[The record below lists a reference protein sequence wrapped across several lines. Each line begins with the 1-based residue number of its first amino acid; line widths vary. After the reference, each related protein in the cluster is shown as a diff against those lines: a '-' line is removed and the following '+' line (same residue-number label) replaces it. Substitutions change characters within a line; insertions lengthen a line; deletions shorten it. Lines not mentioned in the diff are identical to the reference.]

1 MPPGRAHAA
10 RRCSRAAASTVL
22 VPRPAELPRVHG
34 GTQLALGRGM
44 DTPAFPLAGLR
55 VLLADAGQRRSPVI
69 RLELIRLRCQL
80 VDVLDLVAEPHALGS
95 ALQRMAPELLLIDC
109 DQPTHEL
116 LAQLAV
122 AQLQRPR
129 PVLMVAEQMTPEQM
143 RAALRAGTSALQLAG
158 LPPQRLGA
166 LLQLALAR
174 FEHDQALQQELRQ
187 TQTQLAERKL
197 VERAR
202 GILMREQGLDEEAA
216 FQRLRQLAMTGGQ
229 TMASVATRLIDAD
242 QLLRHR

>member
-1 MPPGRAHAA
+1 MNTSQPL
-10 RRCSRAAASTVL
+10 S
-22 VPRPAELPRVHG
+22 LP
-34 GTQLALGRGM
+34 
-44 DTPAFPLAGLR
+44 GLR

-80 VDVLDLVAEPHALGS
+80 VDVIDLIAEPAALPA
-95 ALQRMAPELLLIDC
+95 ALERLAPELLLVDC
-109 DQPTHEL
+109 DQPTPEL
-116 LAQLAV
+116 LTQLGEAQ
-122 AQLQRPR
+122 QRQPR
-129 PVLMVAEQMTPEQM
+129 AVLMFAEQMAPEQM
-143 RAALRAGTSALQLAG
+143 RAALAAGVSALQLAG

-174 FEHDQALQQELRQ
+174 FEHDQSLQRDLRQ

-216 FQRLRQLAMTGGQ
+216 FQRLRQLAMDGGQ
-229 TMASVATRLIDAD
+229 TMAAVAARLIDAD
-242 QLLRHR
+242 HLLRPR

>member
-1 MPPGRAHAA
+1 MNTPP
-10 RRCSRAAASTVL
+10 SSSL
-22 VPRPAELPRVHG
+22 SLP
-34 GTQLALGRGM
+34 
-44 DTPAFPLAGLR
+44 GLR

-80 VDVLDLVAEPHALGS
+80 VDVLDLVAEPDALAL
-95 ALQRMAPELLLIDC
+95 ALQRQSPEILLIDC
-109 DQPTHEL
+109 DQPTPAL
-116 LAQLAV
+116 LAQLAE
-122 AQLQRPR
+122 AQRQHPR
-129 PVLMVAEQMTPEQM
+129 PVLLVAEQMTPEQM
-143 RAALRAGTSALQLAG
+143 RAALQAGASALQLAG

-174 FEHDQALQQELRQ
+174 FEHDQSLQRELRQ

-216 FQRLRQLAMTGGQ
+216 FQRLRQLAMAGGQ
-229 TMASVATRLIDAD
+229 TLASVATRLIDAD
-242 QLLRHR
+242 QLLRQR

>member
-1 MPPGRAHAA
+1 MNTPLFA
-10 RRCSRAAASTVL
+10 
-22 VPRPAELPRVHG
+22 LP
-34 GTQLALGRGM
+34 
-44 DTPAFPLAGLR
+44 GLR

-80 VDVLDLVAEPHALGS
+80 VDVIDLIAQPDALPA
-95 ALQRMAPELLLIDC
+95 ALERLAPELLLIDC
-109 DQPTHEL
+109 DHPTPDL
-116 LAQLAV
+116 LAQLGESLHR
-122 AQLQRPR
+122 QPR
-129 PVLMVAEQMTPEQM
+129 PVLLFAEQMAPEQM
-143 RAALRAGTSALQLAG
+143 RATLSAGISTLQLAG

-174 FEHDQALQQELRQ
+174 FEHDQSLQRDLRQ

-216 FQRLRQLAMTGGQ
+216 FQRLRQLAMDGGQ
-229 TMASVATRLIDAD
+229 TMAAVAMRLIDAD
-242 QLLRHR
+242 QLLRPRHP

>member
-1 MPPGRAHAA
+1 
-10 RRCSRAAASTVL
+10 
-22 VPRPAELPRVHG
+22 
-34 GTQLALGRGM
+34 M
-44 DTPAFPLAGLR
+44 DTPLSLPGLR

-80 VDVLDLVAEPHALGS
+80 VDVLDLVAEPDALAS
-95 ALQRMAPELLLIDC
+95 ALRRMAPELLLIDC
-109 DQPTHEL
+109 EQPTPAL
-116 LAQLAV
+116 LAQLAD
-122 AQLQRPR
+122 AQAQQPR
-129 PVLMVAEQMTPEQM
+129 AVLLVAEQMTAEQM
-143 RAALRAGTSALQLAG
+143 RAALQAGASALQLAG

-174 FEHDQALQQELRQ
+174 FEHDQALQRDLRQ

-216 FQRLRQLAMTGGQ
+216 FQRLRHLAMTGGQ
-229 TMASVATRLIDAD
+229 TLASVATRLIDAD
-242 QLLRHR
+242 QLLRHRQ

>member
-1 MPPGRAHAA
+1 MNSPP
-10 RRCSRAAASTVL
+10 SSSL
-22 VPRPAELPRVHG
+22 SLP
-34 GTQLALGRGM
+34 
-44 DTPAFPLAGLR
+44 GLR

-80 VDVLDLVAEPHALGS
+80 VDVIDLVAQPDALPA
-95 ALQRMAPELLLIDC
+95 ALERLAPELLLVDC
-109 DQPTHEL
+109 EQPTPEL
-116 LAQLAV
+116 LAQLGGS
-122 AQLQRPR
+122 LQQQPR
-129 PVLMVAEQMTPEQM
+129 PVLLFAEQMTAEQM
-143 RAALRAGTSALQLAG
+143 RAALHAGVSTLQLAG

-174 FEHDQALQQELRQ
+174 FEHDQNLQRDLRQ

-216 FQRLRQLAMTGGQ
+216 FQRLRQIAMDSGQ
-229 TMASVATRLIDAD
+229 TMAAVAMRLIDAD
-242 QLLRHR
+242 QLLRPR

>member
-1 MPPGRAHAA
+1 
-10 RRCSRAAASTVL
+10 
-22 VPRPAELPRVHG
+22 
-34 GTQLALGRGM
+34 M
-44 DTPAFPLAGLR
+44 DTPPFPLPGLR

-69 RLELIRLRCQL
+69 RFELIRLRCQL
-80 VDVLDLVAEPHALGS
+80 VDVLDLVAEPDALARS
-95 ALQRMAPELLLIDC
+95 LQRPAPELLLIDC
-109 DQPTHEL
+109 EQPTPTL
-116 LAQLAV
+116 LAQV
-122 AQLQRPR
+122 AQLQAQRPR
-129 PVLMVAEQMTPEQM
+129 AVLLVAEQMTPEQM
-143 RAALRAGTSALQLAG
+143 RAALQAGVSALQLAG

-166 LLQLALAR
+166 LLQLTVAR
-174 FEHDQALQQELRQ
+174 FEHDQALLTELRQ

-242 QLLRHR
+242 QLLRPRQ

>member
-1 MPPGRAHAA
+1 
-10 RRCSRAAASTVL
+10 
-22 VPRPAELPRVHG
+22 
-34 GTQLALGRGM
+34 M
-44 DTPAFPLAGLR
+44 DTPSFPVPGLR

-80 VDVLDLVAEPHALGS
+80 VDVLDLVAEPDAL
-95 ALQRMAPELLLIDC
+95 AQTLARQLPELLLIDC
-109 DQPTHEL
+109 EQPTPAL
-116 LAQLAV
+116 LSQLAQ
-122 AQLQRPR
+122 AQAAQPR
-129 PVLMVAEQMTPEQM
+129 PVLLVAEQMSPAQM
-143 RAALRAGTSALQLAG
+143 RAALQAGVSALQLAG

-174 FEHDQALQQELRQ
+174 FEHDQALHGELRH

-229 TMASVATRLIDAD
+229 TLASVASRLIDAD
-242 QLLRHR
+242 QLLRPRQ

>member
-1 MPPGRAHAA
+1 MNTSPPL
-10 RRCSRAAASTVL
+10 S
-22 VPRPAELPRVHG
+22 
-34 GTQLALGRGM
+34 
-44 DTPAFPLAGLR
+44 LAGLR

-80 VDVLDLVAEPHALGS
+80 VDVIDLIADPAALPA
-95 ALQRMAPELLLIDC
+95 ALERLAPELLLVDC
-109 DQPTHEL
+109 DQPTPEL
-116 LAQLAV
+116 LAQLGE
-122 AQLQRPR
+122 AQQRQPHA
-129 PVLMVAEQMTPEQM
+129 VLMFAEQMTPEQM
-143 RAALRAGTSALQLAG
+143 RAALAAGVSALQLAG

-174 FEHDQALQQELRQ
+174 FEHDQSLQRDLRQ

-216 FQRLRQLAMTGGQ
+216 YQRLRQLAMDGGQ
-229 TMASVATRLIDAD
+229 TMAAVAARLIDAD
-242 QLLRHR
+242 HLLRPR

>member
-1 MPPGRAHAA
+1 
-10 RRCSRAAASTVL
+10 
-22 VPRPAELPRVHG
+22 
-34 GTQLALGRGM
+34 M
-44 DTPAFPLAGLR
+44 DTPPFPLPGLR

-80 VDVLDLVAEPHALGS
+80 VDVLDLVAEPHALGT
-95 ALQRMAPELLLIDC
+95 ALQRAAPELLLIDC
-109 DQPTHEL
+109 EQPTPEL

-129 PVLMVAEQMTPEQM
+129 PVLLVAEHMAPEQM
-143 RAALRAGTSALQLAG
+143 RATLRAGVSALQLAG

-174 FEHDQALQQELRQ
+174 FEHDQALLQELRQ

-202 GILMREQGLDEEAA
+202 GILMREQGLDEESA

-229 TMASVATRLIDAD
+229 TLASVATRLIDAD
-242 QLLRHR
+242 QLLRAR

>member
-1 MPPGRAHAA
+1 MNTPLY
-10 RRCSRAAASTVL
+10 S
-22 VPRPAELPRVHG
+22 LP
-34 GTQLALGRGM
+34 
-44 DTPAFPLAGLR
+44 GLR

-80 VDVLDLVAEPHALGS
+80 LDVLDLVAQPGALDD
-95 ALQRMAPELLLIDC
+95 ALQRQAPELLIVDC
-109 DQPTHEL
+109 EQPSPAL
-116 LAQLAV
+116 LAQLAEV
-122 AQLQRPR
+122 LRHRPR
-129 PVLMVAEQMTPEQM
+129 PVLLFAEQMSAEQM
-143 RAALRAGTSALQLAG
+143 RDALQAGISTLQLAG

-174 FEHDQALQQELRQ
+174 FEHDQSLQRDLRQ

-216 FQRLRQLAMTGGQ
+216 FQRLRQLAMDGGQ
-229 TMASVATRLIDAD
+229 TLAAVATRLIDAD
-242 QLLRHR
+242 QLLRSR